1 MKHSAPTVATVA
13 WLLLAPAVTWAQ
25 APAAPSAPVAPPA
38 PNAPSAPGRPL
49 SDAERAAL
57 DDGGASRVRQDL
69 YRILRQYP
77 PSLGEVI
84 QLDPSLIER
93 PDYLAPYPLLAA
105 FLEQHPEVRRSPT
118 YYFGSL
124 ESRNVTPQERA
135 MALFESVLAGAAALT
150 AFAVFVSLLVW
161 VIRTSIDHRRWLRQ
175 SKVQVEVHTK
185 ILDRLSSNEDLLAYA
200 QTPAGSRFL
209 ESAPL
214 EVGPQGPAAP
224 LGRIIWSVQAGVV
237 LIVLG
242 IGLWFAQLSLID
254 EVRQGFKL
262 IATVAASLGVGF
274 VASAAVA
281 YMVSDRVG
289 LIPSKQS

>member
-1 MKHSAPTVATVA
+1 MKHPALTAAIVG
-13 WLLLAPAVTWAQ
+13 WLLLASSVSWAQ
-25 APAAPSAPVAPPA
+25 APAAPPTPPA
-38 PNAPSAPGRPL
+38 PAAPTAPARPL
-49 SDAERAAL
+49 SDSERAAL
-57 DDGGASRVRQDL
+57 EEGGASRVRQDL
-69 YRILRQYP
+69 YQILRQYP

-84 QLDPSLIER
+84 QLDASLLDR

-105 FLEQHPEVRRSPT
+105 FLEQHPEVRRSPG

-124 ESRNVTPQERA
+124 VFRNVTPQERA
-135 MALFESVLAGAAALT
+135 MDLFESVLAGAAALT
-150 AFAVFVSLLVW
+150 AFCVFVSLLVW
-161 VIRTSIDHRRWLRQ
+161 VTRTSIDHRRWLRQ
-175 SKVQVEVHTK
+175 SKVQVEVHSK

-200 QTPAGSRFL
+200 QTPAGRRFL
-209 ESAPL
+209 ESAPIDL
-214 EVGPQGPAAP
+214 GGQAPATP

-242 IGLWFAQLSLID
+242 AGLWLVQWSLIE

-281 YMVSDRVG
+281 YVVSNRVG
-289 LIPSKQS
+289 LIPSRQS